1 MQLDIYEN
9 YNRMLRVLHSEAHQA
24 RYQETNDNIAAKL
37 EAKKQSM
44 NHEEGETPSLD
55 DFQDIYVEAKA
66 EERVKYNFELNTKT
80 RTGDIND
87 YLEVRRPFGAAA
99 Q

>member
-1 MQLDIYEN
+1 M
-9 YNRMLRVLHSEAHQA
+9 
-24 RYQETNDNIAAKL
+24 
-37 EAKKQSM
+37 
-44 NHEEGETPSLD
+44 D
-55 DFQDIYVEAKA
+55 DYQDIYIEAKA

>member
-1 MQLDIYEN
+1 
-9 YNRMLRVLHSEAHQA
+9 MLRVLHSQAHQD
-24 RYQETNDNIAAKL
+24 RYQETAENYQAKL
-37 EAKKQSM
+37 ESKKQSL
-44 NHEEGETPSLD
+44 NHEEGETPSFD
-55 DFQDIYVEAKA
+55 DIQDAYIEAKA

-80 RTGDIND
+80 RTGNIND